1 MKQIV
6 GTLAALILT
15 LPVARLAT
23 AQTKTVTG
31 ESKVVTATVEAIEAS
46 TRTVTFKLP
55 DGTYTVKVAPPDMK
69 RFSELK
75 VGDNVSARYYENVVL
90 RFKKPGEPDVD
101 TSAQVTTPSGQAS
114 PGGTRAK
121 QVTIT
126 ATITAIDPNV
136 PSITFTGPRGYQYT
150 SRVQDTNILGTV
162 KVGDKVDLV
171 WTEALLV
178 SVEPS
183 K

>member
-1 MKQIV
+1 MKPLLGIV
-6 GTLAALILT
+6 LTSLVT
-15 LPVARLAT
+15 LPVAQPAT

-31 ESKVVTATVEAIEAS
+31 ETRNVTATVEAIEAS

-55 DGTYTVKVAPPDMK
+55 DGTYTVKVAPPEMT

-75 VGDNVSARYYENVVL
+75 IGDKVSARYYENVVL
-90 RFKKPGEPDVD
+90 RFKKPGEADVD
-101 TSAQVTTPSGQAS
+101 TSAKAATPSGQAS
-114 PGGTRAK
+114 PGGTMAK
-121 QVTIT
+121 QRTIT

-136 PSITFTGPRGYQYT
+136 PSITFTGPKDYKYT
-150 SRVQDTNILGTV
+150 SRVQDKSILGTV

-171 WTEALLV
+171 WTEAQLV
-178 SVEPS
+178 SVEPA